1 MAKTIGRLLGIN
13 FSKAALPSDIIQQ
26 RVLEDRIV
34 DALAIKTFDD
44 VLSFSADNESATC
57 AEIYARTYSKCD
69 GSYDRLEDIAFRSLM
84 AVEARCR
91 AMLNDFFSSVNG
103 KSASQINAA
112 EKKILKTVQRDL
124 RHAAVD
130 LAYVAMG
137 VDEPPPIEPSPK
149 I

>member
-1 MAKTIGRLLGIN
+1 MAKTIGRVLKIN
-13 FSKAALPSDIIQQ
+13 FSKASPPPDIIQQ
-26 RVLEDRIV
+26 RILEDRIV

-44 VLSFSADNESATC
+44 VLSFSADNKSATC
-57 AEIYARTYSKCD
+57 AEIYARTYSKCN
-69 GSYDRLEDIAFRSLM
+69 GSYHRLEDIAFRSLM
-84 AVEARCR
+84 AVEARCNAR
-91 AMLNDFFSSVNG
+91 LNDFFSSVNG

-112 EKKILKTVQRDL
+112 EKKILKAVQRDL

-137 VDEPPPIEPSPK
+137 VDEPRLKEPSPK